1 MHVEL
6 MCFKIHFKQLNEK
19 EQLIGPVHKR
29 NWYSWPSCSLFIA
42 SYISEYHITIL
53 VGHGYRI
60 QAHSKEQQ
68 NVILLRQLLITQTT

>member
-19 EQLIGPVHKR
+19 EQLIGPVHKW

-42 SYISEYHITIL
+42 SYISEYHII
-53 VGHGYRI
+53 
-60 QAHSKEQQ
+60 S
-68 NVILLRQLLITQTT
+68 LLDMDTEFKHIRKSNKMSFF